1 MREDGCA
8 MAHRALGESS
18 SIKDSPGE
26 ASAPSLTCPPRTG
39 ARLAWQRSQLR
50 VSQARVRYP
59 GR

>member
-1 MREDGCA
+1 

-39 ARLAWQRSQLR
+39 VRLAWQRSQLR